1 MPKEILNILN
11 ASNDLDFIQKLC
23 IWVLA
28 ILVPLYDV
36 VGALILLIIID
47 LFTGV
52 VASLKAR
59 ADFDIFKILNTV
71 TKVIIYSLILFA
83 CWLVE
88 SKFIPEIPFLRLGG
102 GFLALVELRSIAYNF
117 KQIFGVDLWQYI
129 RAVINRKGLSEIPD
143 KKNEK

>member
-11 ASNDLDFIQKLC
+11 ASNDLEFVQKLC

-28 ILVPLYDV
+28 ILVPLYDM
-36 VGALILLIIID
+36 VGALILLIAID
-47 LFTGV
+47 LTTGV
-52 VASLKAR
+52 VASMKAR
-59 ADFDIFKILNTV
+59 ADFNPYKILNTL
-71 TKVIIYSLILFA
+71 TKAVIYSLILFA
-83 CWLVE
+83 CWVVE

-129 RAVINRKGLSEIPD
+129 RAAINRKGLSEIPD
-143 KKNEK
+143 KKNDK